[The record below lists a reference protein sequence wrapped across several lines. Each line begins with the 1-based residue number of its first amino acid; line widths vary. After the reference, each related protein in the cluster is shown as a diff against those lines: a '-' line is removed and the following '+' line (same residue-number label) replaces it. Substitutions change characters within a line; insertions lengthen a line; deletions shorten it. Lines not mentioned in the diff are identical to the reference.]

1 MLGLSLMAL
10 LPTTCVGP
18 LLRGRLARATWK
30 GPAPPKTPLRRFFCN
45 CPPAERCRAPP
56 LCAPAAAPSAARR
69 SWCAALSALDL
80 VPTSDGAQPAR
91 ARLVYCGGSW
101 AGRAVTGTAGAAG
114 AAGAARKRSRT
125 VRDDRSD
132 QGRQERTTGATRDY
146 QSPPK
151 ATSSSQ
157 RQPEATRATMSG
169 QG

>member
-1 MLGLSLMAL
+1 MSA
-10 LPTTCVGP
+10 PSAVGDWLVP
-18 LLRGRLARATWK
+18 PGRA
-30 GPAPPKTPLRRFFCN
+30 PAPPKTPLPRFFCN

-56 LCAPAAAPSAARR
+56 LCAPAAAPSAAPR

-91 ARLVYCGGSW
+91 AGLVYCGGSW
-101 AGRAVTGTAGAAG
+101 AGRAVTGTAGAA
-114 AAGAARKRSRT
+114 RKRSRA
-125 VRDDRSD
+125 VRGDRMD

-146 QSPPK
+146 QSPPE

-157 RQPEATRATMSG
+157 RQPEATRATLSG